1 MAVMKPHEAVLVA
14 HPSSFFFFFYFFQQS
29 QRGILTW
36 EGIKRHIKATSI
48 VQGYQNDKQSSLL
61 CCKFTVC
68 ISLLWRHRLMH
79 GQMNPIDVWFDAL
92 LRGEMERL
100 IWKWK
105 TAWGEVG
112 KHSALDRKKYFSLST
127 SLSRVRL
134 LFPWQRSWLH
144 ENCCGCGCHGNTLH
158 YTGVKSLP
166 ACVRCVAV
174 LAHAYVTPSWGHT
187 QRPLHVSPWR
197 QGNK

>member
-1 MAVMKPHEAVLVA
+1 M
-14 HPSSFFFFFYFFQQS
+14 Y
-29 QRGILTW
+29 
-36 EGIKRHIKATSI
+36 
-48 VQGYQNDKQSSLL
+48 
-61 CCKFTVC
+61 
-68 ISLLWRHRLMH
+68 
-79 GQMNPIDVWFDAL
+79 GQMNPIDVWFVAL

-112 KHSALDRKKYFSLST
+112 KHSGLGRKILLSLFFSLST

-158 YTGVKSLP
+158 HIILVLRASPRSY
-166 ACVRCVAV
+166 VAV
-174 LAHAYVTPSWGHT
+174 LCMSPCHDDTHRGSLW
-187 QRPLHVSPWR
+187 SPWP
-197 QGNK
+197 QDGNKLVLLSRHPPCLGLFGSLFKLRLCLEG